1 MYSSG
6 NYNLITRETA
16 AELFGF
22 EYPSQYYIRTEIPKE
37 DVKQELSGYGAE
49 ITDKQDQVDA
59 AEEEM
64 RQFTDILSVFSYVIM
79 IMGALAVI
87 SNVTISFLRRKKDM
101 AVMTSIGISPPQKTG
116 MLLLE
121 SLTVAVAGIVF
132 GVISGGISLYL
143 LGDVFTLLMLDLNL
157 GYDGAVLGVISLATV
172 LIVMLTAVPVV
183 IKCEKLDIV
192 KELKYE

>member
-1 MYSSG
+1 M
-6 NYNLITRETA
+6 
-16 AELFGF
+16 
-22 EYPSQYYIRTEIPKE
+22 
-37 DVKQELSGYGAE
+37 KQELSGYGAE

-87 SNVTISFLRRKKDM
+87 SNVTISFLQRKKDM

>member
-1 MYSSG
+1 
-6 NYNLITRETA
+6 
-16 AELFGF
+16 
-22 EYPSQYYIRTEIPKE
+22 
-37 DVKQELSGYGAE
+37 
-49 ITDKQDQVDA
+49 
-59 AEEEM
+59 
-64 RQFTDILSVFSYVIM
+64 
-79 IMGALAVI
+79 
-87 SNVTISFLRRKKDM
+87 
-101 AVMTSIGISPPQKTG
+101 MTSIGISPPQKTG